1 MKLKLNMELL
11 FKEEVYEIVGAAIEV
26 HKNMGIGFIE
36 AVYQECLEVELKN
49 RDIPYDSQRQ
59 VQIHYKDKLINKY
72 YIPDLVCY
80 GEIVVE
86 LKAIEQLT
94 GREEAQIINYLRATK
109 YRIGVLINFGSKT
122 KLEWRRLI
130 V

>member
-1 MKLKLNMELL
+1 MYLKLNMELL
-11 FKEEVYEIVGAAIEV
+11 FKEEVYQIVGAAIEV
-26 HKNMGIGFIE
+26 HKNMGIGFME
-36 AVYQECLEVELKN
+36 AVYQECLEVELKERN
-49 RDIPYDSQRQ
+49 IQFDSQRQ

-72 YIPDLVCY
+72 YIPDLICY

-109 YRIGVLINFGSKT
+109 YRIGILINFGSKT
-122 KLEWRRLI
+122 KLEWKRLI

>member
-1 MKLKLNMELL
+1 MELL